1 MRKRKSS
8 LVAIREV
15 SDINL
20 TPMMDLTFILLIT
33 FIITF
38 PMIEQGISVK
48 LPSAKSGQLKASK
61 DAHDITVDVLGNLFL
76 DGQPIEKQE
85 LAQQMK
91 TVADDNPEAPIYV
104 RADLAVNYGRVAEV
118 MVLLNAA
125 GINTMAL
132 VTQAEE

>member
-8 LVAIREV
+8 LVSIREV

-38 PMIEQGISVK
+38 PMIEQGVSVK
-48 LPSAKSGQLKASK
+48 LPSTKSGDLKSREK
-61 DAHDITVDVLGNLFL
+61 GQDITIDVNGNLFL
-76 DGQPIEKQE
+76 DSRPVSKEE
-85 LAQQMK
+85 LTQSLQ
-91 TVADDNPEAPIYV
+91 DNPPALIYV
-104 RADLAVNYGRVAEV
+104 SADRAVNYGRVAEV
-118 MVLLNAA
+118 V
-125 GINTMAL
+125 GILHEAKIEQMAL

>member
-8 LVAIREV
+8 LVSIREV

-48 LPSAKSGQLKASK
+48 LPSTKSGDLKSSEK
-61 DAHDITVDVLGNLFL
+61 GQDITIDANGNLFL
-76 DGQPIEKQE
+76 NSQPVSKEE
-85 LAQQMK
+85 LTQALH
-91 TVADDNPEAPIYV
+91 DNPPALVYV

-118 MVLLNAA
+118 A
-125 GINTMAL
+125 GILHEAKIEQMAL

>member
-8 LVAIREV
+8 LIAIREV

-48 LPSAKSGQLKASK
+48 LPRSKSGEITSK
-61 DAHDITVDVLGNLFL
+61 DKAPIVSIDVNGNLFL
-76 DGQPIEKQE
+76 DNRLILKDE
-85 LAQQMK
+85 LAQIM
-91 TVADDNPEAPIYV
+91 TDDPPELVYV
-104 RADLAVNYGRVAEV
+104 RADQTVNYGRVAEV
-118 MVLLNAA
+118 AGLLQEAKVK
-125 GINTMAL
+125 TMSL
-132 VTQAEE
+132 VTAGE